1 MITTEHLET
10 FRAKLENHCQNLYSE
25 MGFSLDG
32 KKHPLTIE
40 IQPAIKYARI
50 VRKSPHASAYG
61 FIEMATGNI
70 YYPAGWKAPQKNKV
84 RGNILAENALDC
96 CGWSAVKTLK

>member
-1 MITTEHLET
+1 MISAEQLEA
-10 FRAKLENHCQNLYSE
+10 FRAKLEAHCQKLFSE
-25 MGFSLDG
+25 MGFTID
-32 KKHPLTIE
+32 PPTIE
-40 IQPAIKYARI
+40 ISPSAKYARI

-96 CGWSAVKTLK
+96 CGWSAVKTLR

>member
-10 FRAKLENHCQNLYSE
+10 FRAKLENHCQRLFSE
-25 MGFSLDG
+25 MGFTLDA
-32 KKHPLTIE
+32 PTIE
-40 IQPAIKYARI
+40 IQPATKYARI

-61 FIEMATGNI
+61 FIEMSTGNI

-96 CGWSAVKTLK
+96 CGWSAVKTLR